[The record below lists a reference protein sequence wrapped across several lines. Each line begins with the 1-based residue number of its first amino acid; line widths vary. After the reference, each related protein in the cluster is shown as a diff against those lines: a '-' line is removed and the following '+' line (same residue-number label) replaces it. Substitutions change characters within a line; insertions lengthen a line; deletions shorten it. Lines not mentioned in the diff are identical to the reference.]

1 MRVKMKKFFS
11 VIFLGSLLFGL
22 SAKEIDAMKSLARDL
37 LKDVLR
43 SEQKTVII
51 GGFES
56 NVGRAETRQLE
67 DALQIAMFE
76 TGRVEVLDIEDLDE
90 DLEGVD
96 LICTGTISNGRSAYN
111 ITAKLLDAETNKMV
125 GVALKEIPKSYISD
139 RDDYYEEEDDDDD
152 DEWAKWFWGAVI
164 LHEATRPRRVYIK
177 PARPEPPRPPKHAK
191 PMKPAKPKK
200 MKEKRPKVERAERIN

>member
-1 MRVKMKKFFS
+1 MKLKKLITGLFFVGMVLS
-11 VIFLGSLLFGL
+11 L
-22 SAKEIDAMKSLARDL
+22 SAREIDAMKSLAREL

-43 SEQKTVII
+43 SENKTVIV

-56 NVGRAETRQLE
+56 NVGRAETSQLE

-96 LICTGTISNGRSAYN
+96 YICTGTISNGRSAYN
-111 ITAKLLDAETNKMV
+111 MTVKLLDAETKKMV
-125 GVALKEIPKSYISD
+125 GVALKEIPKSYIAD
-139 RDDYYEEEDDDDD
+139 RYEEEDDDDDD

-164 LHEATRPRRVYIK
+164 LHEATRPHHIHVI
-177 PARPEPPRPPKHAK
+177 PEPPRPPRPNRPK
-191 PMKPAKPKK
+191 PMRPARPKK
-200 MKEKRPKVERAERIN
+200 GVERAERIN

>member
-1 MRVKMKKFFS
+1 MKKFFS
-11 VIFLGSLLFGL
+11 IIILGSLLFGL
-22 SAKEIDAMKSLARDL
+22 SAREIDAMKSLARDL

-43 SEQKTVII
+43 SEQKTVIV

-139 RDDYYEEEDDDDD
+139 RDDCYEEDDDD

-177 PARPEPPRPPKHAK
+177 PARPEPPRPPK
-191 PMKPAKPKK
+191 PMTPAKPKK
-200 MKEKRPKVERAERIN
+200 MKEKRPRVERAERIN